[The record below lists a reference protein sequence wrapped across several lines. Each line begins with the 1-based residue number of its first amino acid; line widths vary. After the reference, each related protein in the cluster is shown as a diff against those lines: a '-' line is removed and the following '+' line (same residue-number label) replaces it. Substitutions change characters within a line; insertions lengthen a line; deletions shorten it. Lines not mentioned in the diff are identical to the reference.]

1 MARDDKARSFRS
13 NRSMQKLALGIS
25 DTMDSLYR
33 KTYMATPQ
41 QSNTLKGLNDEINAH
56 IDNIVNRNMD
66 SRGVPS
72 VSSLYTRIA
81 DANRSNPNSK
91 VVDSLES
98 MFDTGIA
105 GTDLYDAFM
114 SNRYLREL
122 DNEIDTVCGYMPS
135 LEEALDVQKDCVLS
149 ADHFSKDFL
158 NFVHP
163 GHSIDDTLFNERVKD
178 LKKKYGLAKLV
189 EEIYSD
195 TSKYGERFIYKVPYK
210 TAIGR
215 LLASKPDS
223 SLVPPMSAGL
233 SESYEYAPQN
243 EQFLLSMDIHNFTI
257 TNVGNGECTFSES
270 AVLLEASASSNAP
283 SKIVANSILG
293 EKESFNIGL
302 EICTSNVIESAVI
315 AHRDAIKRREIDSTK
330 SMAYMHETSNKKD
343 IKAAGN
349 IDPGPKPEDK
359 RIIQANDGLI
369 AGNKVEPVKVNTT
382 GCVIKKLERD
392 HVMPIYIDD
401 MCMGYYYFELRTL
414 DKSENMMGFK
424 NLLGDPMTNLRD
436 GQSSNAFNAVDNS
449 RQDNV
454 VKFIA
459 GQLSKFIDKKFV
471 NNNQDLSKE
480 IYMILKYNDTFNT
493 ASVDLIKVTFIP
505 PEDMIHF
512 YFNFDDKLHR
522 GISDLARSLI
532 PAKIY
537 SSLYITDS
545 IAHLTRGQDKRVYYV
560 KQTVDTNIAQTL
572 LNTIAQIK
580 QSNFG
585 IRQFQNINA
594 VLNITGRFNDYVI
607 PTNASGDSPIDFEVM
622 PGQDIKTPTDL
633 MENLERVAVNGT
645 GIPYEIIQ
653 TRNSVDY
660 AMQLTMS
667 SSKVLRW
674 CYKRQELYQDMLS
687 TLCTDIYNY
696 EYDDSIEIKITLPP
710 PGFINVTNTNQL
722 VDNTRTF
729 VQSLVEIELG
739 NDEDE
744 KLKAEY
750 TKALFGHYI
759 GTHIDTSAHKT
770 ILEKCKMKVR
780 GESNESHSD
789 NTGEDNY

>member
-25 DTMDSLYR
+25 DTMDSLYS

-41 QSNTLKGLNDEINAH
+41 QSNALKGLNDEINAH

-66 SRGVPS
+66 SKGVPS

-81 DANRSNPNSK
+81 DANKANGGSK
-91 VVDSLES
+91 IVDSLET
-98 MFDTGIA
+98 MFDSGIM
-105 GTDLYDAFM
+105 GTDIHEAFM
-114 SNRYLREL
+114 ANRYLREL
-122 DNEIDTVCGYMPS
+122 DTEIDTVCSYMPS

-163 GHSIDDTLFNERVKD
+163 GHGVDDTLFNERVKD
-178 LKKKYGLAKLV
+178 LKKKYGLAQLV
-189 EEIYSD
+189 EDIYSD
-195 TSKYGERFIYKVPYK
+195 TAKYGEKFIYKVPFN
-210 TAIGR
+210 TAIGK

-223 SLVPPMSAGL
+223 SLVPPL
-233 SESYEYAPQN
+233 NESTIAPHN
-243 EQFLLSMDIHNFTI
+243 EHFLLSMNSSTFTI
-257 TNVGNGECTFSES
+257 TNVGNGECSFSES
-270 AVLLEASASSNAP
+270 AVLLEQSRSSNGDN
-283 SKIVANSILG
+283 KIVANSILEG
-293 EKESFNIGL
+293 KESFNIGV
-302 EICTSNVIESAVI
+302 EICSSNIIESAVI
-315 AHRDAIKRREIDSTK
+315 AYRDATKKRKADSIK
-330 SMAYMHETSNKKD
+330 SMAYMHEASNKKD

-349 IDPGPKPEDK
+349 ISLGTNPTDG

-369 AGNKVEPVKVNTT
+369 AGNKVEPVDVKTT

-392 HVMPIYIDD
+392 HVLPIYIDD
-401 MCMGYYYFELRTL
+401 MCMGYYYFEVRTM

-424 NLLGDPMTNLRD
+424 NLLGDPITNLRGGD
-436 GQSSNAFNAVDNS
+436 SSNAFNAVDNS

-454 VKFIA
+454 VKYIA
-459 GQLSKFIDKKFV
+459 GQLSRFIDRKFV

-480 IYMILKYNDTFNT
+480 IYMILKYNDIFN
-493 ASVDLIKVTFIP
+493 APSVDLIKVTFIP

-512 YFNFDDKLHR
+512 YFNFDEKVHR
-522 GISDLARSLI
+522 GISDLAKSLI

-537 SSLYITDS
+537 SSLYITDA

-607 PTNASGDSPIDFEVM
+607 PTNASGDPPVQFEVM
-622 PGQDIKTPTDL
+622 PGQDIKTPNEL
-633 MENLERVAVNGT
+633 MESLERIAINST

-687 TLCTDIYNY
+687 ILCTDLYNY

-739 NDEDE
+739 NEENDA
-744 KLKAEY
+744 LKAEY
-750 TKALFGHYI
+750 TNALFSHYI
-759 GTHIDTSAHKT
+759 GTHIDTGTHKN
-770 ILEKCKMKVR
+770 ILEKCKLKVR
-780 GESNESHSD
+780 GEADENHSD